1 MWTQIKGKCEIADMK
16 HRFILSIQFL
26 VGLITLYSAGG
37 TIGHGEDTRLS
48 AKVAEEKRI
57 AELLVPYRDVRLTIE
72 AVSES
77 MKNDPRVLCVLRNT
91 GTNDLEYECS
101 LDTHGL
107 DFRLFDASGEEIA
120 VDSFW
125 FQLHTLN
132 NPNRIRTRYCNLPPG
147 GRLTY
152 VLDLREAFP
161 SRWDEGATLRVNW
174 LVYLLQEKNP
184 EVSSE
189 VDLKLIWEDPRRMH
203 RLEELNSSPAGE
215 DTESGS
221 LPPVDQSNPAFILWA
236 SLGIALTVA
245 AGCFWSILSTRRRV
259 GSGGK
264 RD

>member
-1 MWTQIKGKCEIADMK
+1 MDMK
-16 HRFILSIQFL
+16 HRFILSANCL
-26 VGLITLYSAGG
+26 VGLITLYSAFG
-37 TIGHGEDTRLS
+37 TIGHGEDKRLS
-48 AKVAEEKRI
+48 AKLAEEKRI
-57 AELLVPYRDVRLTIE
+57 AEFLAPYRDVQLTIE

-77 MKNDPRVLCVLRNT
+77 MKNAPRVLCVLRNT
-91 GTNDLEYECS
+91 GTNELRYECS

-107 DFRLFDASGEEIA
+107 DFRLFDASGKEIP
-120 VDSFW
+120 VDSSWLQF
-125 FQLHTLN
+125 HTLRN
-132 NPNRIRTRYCNLPPG
+132 SIRTWHCNLPPG
-147 GRLTY
+147 GCLTY

-174 LVYLLQEKNP
+174 LLHELLENNP
-184 EVSSE
+184 AASSE
-189 VDLKLIWEDPRRMH
+189 VDLKLIWEDSKRMH

-245 AGCFWSILSTRRRV
+245 AGCFWSILSKRRRV
-259 GSGGK
+259 ASGGK